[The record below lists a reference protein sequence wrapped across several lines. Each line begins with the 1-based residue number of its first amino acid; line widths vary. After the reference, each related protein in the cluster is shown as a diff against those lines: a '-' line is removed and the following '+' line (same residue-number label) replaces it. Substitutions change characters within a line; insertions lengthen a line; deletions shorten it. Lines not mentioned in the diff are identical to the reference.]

1 MFLLLPGEF
10 PCMKLL
16 KTNRTDGYAQIRVEN
31 EDDLWQLESIIG
43 EGDQV
48 RALTQRTKIDGREK
62 KTLKLTVRAEKVEL
76 QNDRLRVTGE
86 IQQAGEEVEHGY
98 HTLNIEEDD
107 EFELWKDFSDSEWD
121 QLQEAEAKR
130 SYEVLF
136 CIVESGQAD
145 LYLVRESGVQDLS
158 SLNENVPGKMYG
170 DQKEGS
176 FRNELKQ
183 VLERSGK
190 EVDDLVLAGP
200 GFEKQK
206 IYDLLKDEIKEKTL
220 LQDTSVTGHTGF
232 QEAVKRGALKKV
244 VEGSRIEE
252 ETAELEAFFDEL
264 RGDGNADYGVQRIKE
279 LADMG
284 AVEKLLIT
292 TDAFRENQE
301 LVEKVE
307 QSGGEVM
314 RVHTDHEPGERL
326 ENLGGAAALLR
337 FKP

>member
-1 MFLLLPGEF
+1 
-10 PCMKLL
+10 MKLL
-16 KTNRTDGYAQIRVEN
+16 KTNRGDGYARIRVEN
-31 EDDLWQLESIIG
+31 EDDLWQLEGIIG
-43 EGDQV
+43 KGDRV

-62 KTLKLTVRAEKVEL
+62 KTLNLTVRAEKIEL

-98 HTLNIEEDD
+98 HTLNIEDDD
-107 EFELWKDFSDSEWD
+107 EFELWKDFSDSEWEH
-121 QLQEAEAKR
+121 LKEAEAKQ

-158 SLNENVPGKMYG
+158 KLSENVPGKMYG

-190 EVDDLVLAGP
+190 EVDNLVLAGP

-206 IYDLLKDEIKEKTL
+206 IYDLLKQEIQQKTL
-220 LQDTSVTGHTGF
+220 VQDTSVTGQTGF
-232 QEAVKRGALKKV
+232 QEAVKRGALKQV

-252 ETAELEAFFDEL
+252 ETNDLEEFFDEL
-264 RGDGNADYGVQRIKE
+264 RGDGNADYGVERIKE
-279 LADMG
+279 LAEMG

-292 TDAFRENQE
+292 VPTFRDNQE
-301 LVEKVE
+301 LVKKVE
-307 QSGGEVM
+307 QAGGSVK

>member
-1 MFLLLPGEF
+1 
-10 PCMKLL
+10 MKLL
-16 KTNRTDGYAQIRVEN
+16 KTNREDGYARIRVEN
-31 EDDLWQLESIIG
+31 EDDLWQLESILG
-43 EGDQV
+43 KGDEV

-62 KTLKLTVRAEKVEL
+62 KTLKLTVRAEQVEL

-107 EFELWKDFSDSEWD
+107 EFELWKDFSDSEWE
-121 QLQEAEAKR
+121 QLLEAEAKR
-130 SYEVLF
+130 SYEVVF

-158 SLNENVPGKMYG
+158 SLDENVPGKMYA

-183 VLERSGK
+183 VLERSA
-190 EVDDLVLAGP
+190 EEADSLVIAGP

-206 IYDLLKDEIKEKTL
+206 IYDLLNDEIKEKTL
-220 LQDTSVTGHTGF
+220 LQDTSVTGQTGF
-232 QEAVKRGALKKV
+232 QEAIKRGALKKV
-244 VEGSRIEE
+244 VENSRIED
-252 ETAELEAFFDEL
+252 ETDELEKFFDRL
-264 RGDGNADYGVQRIKE
+264 RGDGDADYGVERLEE
-279 LADMG
+279 LAEMG

-292 TDAFRENQE
+292 NEKFRENQE

-307 QSGGEVM
+307 QSGGEVV

-326 ENLGGAAALLR
+326 ENLGGAAGLLR
-337 FKP
+337 FTP

>member
-1 MFLLLPGEF
+1 
-10 PCMKLL
+10 MKLL
-16 KTNRTDGYAQIRVEN
+16 KTDREDGYARIRVDN
-31 EDDLWQLESIIG
+31 EDDLWQLESLIG
-43 EGDQV
+43 KGDEV

-62 KTLKLTVRAEKVEL
+62 KTLKLTVRAEQVEL

-86 IQQAGEEVEHGY
+86 MQQADEEVEHGY

-107 EFELWKDFSDSEWD
+107 EFELWKDFSDAEW
-121 QLQEAEAKR
+121 QQMQEAEAKR

-136 CIVESGQAD
+136 CVVESGQAD

-158 SLNENVPGKMYG
+158 SLDENVPGKMYG

-183 VLERSGK
+183 VLERSAE
-190 EVDDLVLAGP
+190 EVDNLVIAGP
-200 GFEKQK
+200 GFEKKK
-206 IYDLLKDEIKEKTL
+206 IYDLLKEEIQEKTL
-220 LQDTSVTGHTGF
+220 LQDTSVTGQTGF

-252 ETAELEAFFDEL
+252 ETDELERFFDEL
-264 RGDGNADYGVQRIKE
+264 RGDGNADYGVERVKE
-279 LADMG
+279 LAEMG
-284 AVEKLLIT
+284 AVEKLLVT
-292 TDAFRENQE
+292 TETFRENQDV
-301 LVEKVE
+301 VEKVE
-307 QSGGEVM
+307 QSGGKVM